1 LLKRLQVLDSFVKIT
16 LIYPLCVVWHWQC
29 CGQQVPVALGF
40 GFVALALVMV
50 TLALVA
56 LLTYLTS
63 GDI

>member
-1 LLKRLQVLDSFVKIT
+1 M
-16 LIYPLCVVWHWQC
+16 LIYPLCIVWHWQC

-50 TLALVA
+50 ALALVA